1 MSDATPANPE
11 EDPVVLATG
20 SVPNGPGETP
30 ADDATHHPSALLRVS
45 GVSKVYGEGHT
56 AVTAVSDATMAV
68 DQGEFVALLGPSG
81 SGKTTLISIIGGL
94 LSPSTG
100 SVVLGSTDVT
110 QMSRKQLT
118 AFRAEKVGFVF
129 QSANLVPFLTA
140 RENLMYVASLVKGG
154 SKKAAQ
160 ARCDQLLEE
169 LGLAD
174 RGGNLPEQ
182 LSGGERQRVAIGRA
196 LMNDPDLVLVDEPTA
211 ALDTAMGRSVVQLLR
226 REIKSRGKTGIMVTH
241 DLRMVE
247 YTDRVFEILD
257 GDLTHVEEPCASA
270 SSRQRCRCSCSSSSC
285 SPPSPA
291 RSSAR

>member
-1 MSDATPANPE
+1 MTD
-11 EDPVVLATG
+11 DPVVSATN
-20 SVPNGPGETP
+20 SVPGGSGPSP
-30 ADDATHHPSALLRVS
+30 AAEAQAHANALLRVS
-45 GVSKVYGEGHT
+45 NVTKTYGEGHT
-56 AVTAVSDATMAV
+56 QVTAVNDASMAV

-94 LSPSTG
+94 LSATSG
-100 SVVLGSTDVT
+100 QVMVGEVDVT
-110 QMSRKQLT
+110 AMRKRDLT
-118 AFRAEKVGFVF
+118 RFRAQRVGFVF

-140 RENLMYVASLVKGG
+140 RENLLYVASLSKEG
-154 SKKAAQ
+154 SRKEAG
-160 ARCDQLLEE
+160 ARADQLLDE

-174 RGGNLPEQ
+174 RRKNLPEQ

-211 ALDTAMGRSVVQLLR
+211 ALDTAMGRQVVELLR

-257 GDLTHVEEPCASA
+257 GVLTHVEEPSA
-270 SSRQRCRCSCSSSSC
+270 LRH
-285 SPPSPA
+285 
-291 RSSAR
+291 

>member
-1 MSDATPANPE
+1 MSQ
-11 EDPVVLATG
+11 DPVVEATG
-20 SVPNGPGETP
+20 SVPNGPGP
-30 ADDATHHPSALLRVS
+30 SPRSDAASHTEALLRVAD
-45 GVSKVYGEGHT
+45 VRKVYGEGHT
-56 AVTAVSDATMAV
+56 EVVAVADATMAV

-94 LSPSTG
+94 LGASSG
-100 SVVLGSTDVT
+100 SVHLGEVDVT
-110 QMSRKQLT
+110 AMSRRELT
-118 AFRAEKVGFVF
+118 RFRAERVGFVF

-140 RENLMYVASLVKGG
+140 RENLLYVAGLVKGG
-154 SKKAAQ
+154 SRTESR
-160 ARCDQLLEE
+160 ARADQLLEE

-174 RGGNLPEQ
+174 RAGNLPEQ

-211 ALDTAMGRSVVQLLR
+211 ALDTAMGRQVVELLR

-257 GDLTHVEEPCASA
+257 GQLTHVEEPSA
-270 SSRQRCRCSCSSSSC
+270 LGH
-285 SPPSPA
+285 
-291 RSSAR
+291 